1 MSVWQG
7 RQKGPHEAAKPL
19 TIETTVQ
26 FCTYRNLCL
35 WNQSGRISK
44 EIYRHAG
51 TWVSP
56 TVFISLPQRDPAKEL
71 FLYWHKGE
79 CVAEREGR
87 SPPRSL
93 QGKMKRHQR
102 SRPQDKLRCSSRV
115 GGHIS
120 FPLQP
125 LSWMSKWCCPLS
137 IPDSRLWEMEA
148 SRPQAQTLRI
158 R

>member
-120 FPLQP
+120 FPFSLCP
-125 LSWMSKWCCPLS
+125 ECLSDAVPYQFLIPGYEKWKHQGHKLKPS
-137 IPDSRLWEMEA
+137 G
-148 SRPQAQTLRI
+148 
-158 R
+158 